1 MYLTAKILRQSM
13 PEIILGEGEGTT
25 KVVIWEGEEQ
35 RVYQAVENVV
45 VEV

>member
-1 MYLTAKILRQSM
+1 MYLQAKVVRQSM
-13 PEIILGEGEGTT
+13 PEIIWGEGEGPTR
-25 KVVIWEGEEQ
+25 VVIWEGEEQ